1 MFKKKE
7 KQKGGDTMT
16 SSKNSQKRIVVGLLG
31 TVLVILLSVAI
42 TLAYLQSHTE
52 EVVNTFTLGEGVDI
66 ELEHNTDENEIFIAG
81 KEYDKL
87 AQVIVPETATVN
99 TEYVAVKIEYF
110 VEKQEQDGNLTLV
123 QIDNQ
128 EFLDSYAYI
137 QSYDVS
143 GTTTDITGVL
153 KSKGTRN
160 DWYTEDGKIYY
171 YGTKDGDGK
180 LRLKSVIPGTTIT
193 VFDQIKVQE
202 PYNHIYDIAI
212 EEPTLTKVQNEEI
225 VTIKV
230 PSIKKGQLETFHTIV
245 TAYAVQGD
253 ISTEQA
259 MEEFEFLLN
268 NSN

>member
-1 MFKKKE
+1 
-7 KQKGGDTMT
+7 MT
-16 SSKNSQKRIVVGLLG
+16 ISKNNRKTIIVGFLG

-52 EVVNTFTLGEGVDI
+52 EVINTFTLGEGVDI

-99 TEYVAVKIEYF
+99 AEHIAVKIEYF
-110 VEKQEQDGNLTLV
+110 VEKQGEDGNLTLV

-137 QSYDVS
+137 QSYDVP
-143 GTTTDITGVL
+143 GTSTDITGIL
-153 KSKGTRN
+153 KNKGTRN
-160 DWYTEDGKIYY
+160 DWYTEDGRIYY
-171 YGTKDGDGK
+171 YGTKDGDGNFQ
-180 LRLKSVIPGTTIT
+180 LKSVAPGTTIT
-193 VFDQIKVQE
+193 VFDQIKVQD

-212 EEPTLTKVQNEEI
+212 EEPTLTKVQNGEI

-230 PSIKKGQLETFHTIV
+230 PSIKTEQLETFHTVV

-259 MEEFEFLLN
+259 MEEFAFLLN